1 MFAREPGNSQTLVA
15 AGLLRTRCIL
25 AMTPSFRAV
34 RNHHPTRYVGMLVPH
49 SPATSVRRG
58 SAHRAVRYLQP
69 PLICCLGAGGSV
81 RPCSQRQPQRDRL
94 RLTAGPRD
102 GLLYVP
108 GSYPPER
115 AFPLLLLLHGAGGNA
130 HEIIAR
136 MIPLAE
142 AARVIILAPDSR
154 GRTWDVLLSGF
165 GADITAIDEAL
176 DWTFERCA
184 VDRRHVAIG
193 GFSDG
198 ASYALSVGLANGDLF
213 THILAFSPGFLEPPA
228 IVGRPRIFVSHGT
241 QDEILPIDVT
251 SRAFVPRLEGAGY
264 RVRYREFEG
273 PHTVPAD
280 VAREALEWFSGRG

>member
-1 MFAREPGNSQTLVA
+1 LSPIHPRRAYDEDPPIVQSGTFSRRSFVVLALAAACGRAASDSRNATGPRGRKKLHTDLAN
-15 AGLLRTRCIL
+15 AGLDARPRK
-25 AMTPSFRAV
+25 PSLSA
-34 RNHHPTRYVGMLVPH
+34 P
-49 SPATSVRRG
+49 RG
-58 SAHRAVRYLQP
+58 LTQ
-69 PLICCLGAGGSV
+69 
-81 RPCSQRQPQRDRL
+81 L

-108 GSYPPER
+108 GSYAPER

-136 MIPLAE
+136 MMPLAE

-251 SRAFVPRLEGAGY
+251 SRAFVPRLEAAGY
-264 RVRYREFEG
+264 RVRYRESEG